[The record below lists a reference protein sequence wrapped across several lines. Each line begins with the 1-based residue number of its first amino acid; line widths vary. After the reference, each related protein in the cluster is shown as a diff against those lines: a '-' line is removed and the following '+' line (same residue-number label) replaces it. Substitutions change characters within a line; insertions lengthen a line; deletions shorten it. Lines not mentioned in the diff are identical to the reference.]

1 MKKDKEEAELA
12 LQQQKEL
19 YESKLQEAMDNSMNI
34 SSLSSSPPLEQIDM
48 GKWSLRQCRAHC
60 F

>member
-48 GKWSLRQCRAHC
+48 G
-60 F
+60 